1 MRILHTADWHLGRQL
16 HGVSLIEDQALALD
30 QLFAT
35 LAELTPDCLIVAGD
49 IFDRALPPVEAVTLF
64 SQTLNRLNA
73 EFKKPVLII
82 AGNHDSPERIDYGSS
97 LFESSGIFI
106 RGSFTKSPSVVHLED
121 SYGAVDIVLLPYLET
136 AVARQV
142 LGDETIQTPQDALAA
157 ACQSALNVI
166 RPGARRV
173 AVAHAFVDGGRESES
188 ERPISV
194 GGSGRIHAGI
204 FDPFHY
210 VALGHLHEPQAI
222 ARDGVRYSG
231 SLCKYS
237 FSEVSHRK
245 SFSLVELA
253 ADGSVKIEEIPI
265 SYKRDTRIVRGSFAE
280 ILKGDALSREDY
292 ILAEITDAGAIID
305 AMGQLRVVYPNI
317 LQMRRVSI
325 ESLIDPQSTISV
337 NLRQSPRDLFGD
349 FLKYVTSSDPEDADL
364 KAFDEAIGQIS
375 TDASKGEA

>member
-1 MRILHTADWHLGRQL
+1 
-16 HGVSLIEDQALALD
+16 
-30 QLFAT
+30 
-35 LAELTPDCLIVAGD
+35 
-49 IFDRALPPVEAVTLF
+49 
-64 SQTLNRLNA
+64 
-73 EFKKPVLII
+73 
-82 AGNHDSPERIDYGSS
+82 
-97 LFESSGIFI
+97 
-106 RGSFTKSPSVVHLED
+106 
-121 SYGAVDIVLLPYLET
+121 
-136 AVARQV
+136 
-142 LGDETIQTPQDALAA
+142 
-157 ACQSALNVI
+157 
-166 RPGARRV
+166 
-173 AVAHAFVDGGRESES
+173 VAHAFVDGGRESES

-204 FDPFHY
+204 FDPFNY
-210 VALGHLHEPQAI
+210 VALGHLHEPQPI

-265 SYKRDTRIVRGSFAE
+265 SYKRDARIVRGSFAE

-292 ILAEITDAGAIID
+292 ILAEILDTGAIID

-375 TDASKGEA
+375 TDAPKGEA